1 MKVKE
6 LIEKLNEIDPE
17 LEITTCVD
25 ENAIGGYSLTYG
37 IEPSFSVETLYE
49 YNELIYA
56 EEYEVME
63 MIAID
68 NQIDEDD
75 NTEVLRIFSE
85 IKPETML
92 VIMVSP

>member
-25 ENAIGGYSLTYG
+25 ENAIGDYSLTYG

-49 YNELIYA
+49 YNDEIYLDADELIDAIA
-56 EEYEVME
+56 ENN
-63 MIAID
+63 D
-68 NQIDEDD
+68 LDD
-75 NTEVLRIFSE
+75 LAEINKIFDCVD
-85 IKPETML
+85 KTTKL
-92 VIMVSP
+92 VIKVSP